1 MSIPSEVLLLTSGV
15 GALQSAFFGLYL
27 FTMRKGR
34 QLANLLLAF
43 LLLAFSIRIT
53 KSVTYVFAEGH
64 DVPLLL
70 QNVGYAANLAIL
82 PLLWLYLNS
91 FLRRDFEFRWKRH
104 VVHLVPPALAIL
116 LSPIL
121 TPYFWMHQY
130 GYTVSLILMGV
141 YLPFCFYLIFRH
153 FNSVNRPQRLW
164 ILCLSIGVTVVWAG
178 YAANFILHL
187 VPYVTAP
194 VIFSFVIYFMTYLA
208 LRQNHIL
215 IAEVKYQNSSLSPA
229 EIVHC
234 FEKLQMVMT
243 NAKPFKDS
251 TLSLPKLARQLNV
264 SPHFLSE
271 TINKRGG
278 QNFSDFVNGYR
289 IREAAALLSDLE
301 NNHMKIAAI
310 AFETGFNSLSSF
322 NASFKKIMLMTPSE
336 YRKRTVTG

>member
-141 YLPFCFYLIFRH
+141 YGYGLANGVDSRMLV
-153 FNSVNRPQRLW
+153 FNLLV
-164 ILCLSIGVTVVWAG
+164 IGEM
-178 YAANFILHL
+178 FIM
-187 VPYVTAP
+187 
-194 VIFSFVIYFMTYLA
+194 FVIRGGIF
-208 LRQNHIL
+208 
-215 IAEVKYQNSSLSPA
+215 P
-229 EIVHC
+229 
-234 FEKLQMVMT
+234 
-243 NAKPFKDS
+243 
-251 TLSLPKLARQLNV
+251 
-264 SPHFLSE
+264 
-271 TINKRGG
+271 INKLLMATIVFTLFLQYLVTTVPFLRGIFG
-278 QNFSDFVNGYR
+278 
-289 IREAAALLSDLE
+289 L
-301 NNHMKIAAI
+301 
-310 AFETGFNSLSSF
+310 
-322 NASFKKIMLMTPSE
+322 
-336 YRKRTVTG
+336 